1 MRSNGLE
8 RMARRARQRSRRNVS
23 HAAAALSPFRLGLL
37 KGLQQPESAS
47 GLARRLG
54 LPRQQ
59 VNYHLRELERAGF
72 IEMSEARQRRG
83 CTERIM
89 RLTSRVSFPR
99 ADEAAAPPSDARA
112 GQEGHSFASAHL
124 LAAASAVASE
134 VAELRARADAAGK
147 RLVTTTLQSE
157 IRFPTPDDYR
167 AFVEGL
173 TAAVARLVARHAA
186 PDDPRSRAHRLTIT
200 LNPTLQARTERKE
213 P

>member
-1 MRSNGLE
+1 MRSSDLG
-8 RMARRARQRSRRNVS
+8 RMARRTRQGSRRNVS
-23 HAAAALSPFRLGLL
+23 HAAVALSPFRLGLL

-47 GLARRLG
+47 GIARRLG

-72 IEMSEARQRRG
+72 IEMCEERQRRG

-89 RLTSRVSFPR
+89 RLTTLVSFPR
-99 ADEAAAPPSDARA
+99 AD
-112 GQEGHSFASAHL
+112 GGGHGFASAHL
-124 LAAASAVASE
+124 IAAASAVASE
-134 VAELRARADAAGK
+134 VAELRARAEAEGK
-147 RLVTTTLQSE
+147 RVVTTTLQSE
-157 IRFPTPDDYR
+157 IRFPTPNDYR

-200 LNPTLQARTERKE
+200 LNPTLQARTVRRE

>member
-1 MRSNGLE
+1 
-8 RMARRARQRSRRNVS
+8 MARRARQRSRRHVS

-47 GLARRLG
+47 GLARQLG

-99 ADEAAAPPSDARA
+99 ADDVAPPSLEARA
-112 GQEGHSFASAHL
+112 GHEGHSFASAHL
-124 LAAASAVASE
+124 IAAASAVASE

-200 LNPTLQARTERKE
+200 LNPTLQARTERKKT
-213 P
+213 

>member
-1 MRSNGLE
+1 
-8 RMARRARQRSRRNVS
+8 MARRARQRSRRHVR

-37 KGLQQPESAS
+37 NGLQQPESAS

-72 IEMSEARQRRG
+72 IEMEEARQRRG

-99 ADEAAAPPSDARA
+99 ADEAAPPPSDARA
-112 GQEGHSFASAHL
+112 GHEGHSFASAHL
-124 LAAASAVASE
+124 IAAASSVASE

-200 LNPTLQARTERKE
+200 LNPMLQARTERKK

>member
-1 MRSNGLE
+1 MRACALE
-8 RMARRARQRSRRNVS
+8 RVAPRARQVRRHVS

-89 RLTSRVSFPR
+89 RLTSRVSFPPP
-99 ADEAAAPPSDARA
+99 DAAAPPPPHPPAPPPA
-112 GQEGHSFASAHL
+112 PPL
-124 LAAASAVASE
+124 
-134 VAELRARADAAGK
+134 
-147 RLVTTTLQSE
+147 
-157 IRFPTPDDYR
+157 PTP
-167 AFVEGL
+167 
-173 TAAVARLVARHAA
+173 
-186 PDDPRSRAHRLTIT
+186 P
-200 LNPTLQARTERKE
+200 
-213 P
+213 

>member
-1 MRSNGLE
+1 
-8 RMARRARQRSRRNVS
+8 MARRARQRSRRHVS
-23 HAAAALSPFRLGLL
+23 HAAATLSPFRLGLL
-37 KGLQQPESAS
+37 NGLQQPESAS

-72 IEMSEARQRRG
+72 IEMSEARPRRG

-99 ADEAAAPPSDARA
+99 ADEVAAPPSDARA
-112 GQEGHSFASAHL
+112 GHEGQSFASAHL

>member
-1 MRSNGLE
+1 MTHH
-8 RMARRARQRSRRNVS
+8 ARQKRSRRQVRRT
-23 HAAAALSPFRLGLL
+23 AAALSPFRLGLL
-37 KGLQQPESAS
+37 KGLEQPESAS

-72 IEMSEARQRRG
+72 VEMQEERQRRG

-99 ADEAAAPPSDARA
+99 ADQSVPPEQRGDL
-112 GQEGHSFASAHL
+112 EGHGFASAHL
-124 LAAASAVASE
+124 IAAASSVASE

-157 IRFPTPDDYR
+157 LRFPTPDDYR

-200 LNPTLQARTERKE
+200 LNPMLQARTERTKS
-213 P
+213 

>member
-1 MRSNGLE
+1 
-8 RMARRARQRSRRNVS
+8 
-23 HAAAALSPFRLGLL
+23 
-37 KGLQQPESAS
+37 
-47 GLARRLG
+47 LARRLG

-59 VNYHLRELERAGF
+59 VNYHLRALERAGF
-72 IEMSEARQRRG
+72 IEIDEARQRRG

-99 ADEAAAPPSDARA
+99 ADEAGASESGA
-112 GQEGHSFASAHL
+112 GYEGQLFASAHL
-124 LAAASAVASE
+124 IAAASSVASE

-186 PDDPRSRAHRLTIT
+186 PDDPRSRCHRLTIT
-200 LNPTLQARTERKE
+200 LNPTLQAPTERKD

>member
-1 MRSNGLE
+1 MASRASQ
-8 RMARRARQRSRRNVS
+8 RARRHVR
-23 HAAAALSPFRLGLL
+23 HAAATLSPFRLGLL
-37 KGLQQPESAS
+37 SGLQQPESAS

-72 IEMSEARQRRG
+72 LEMSEERQRRG
-83 CTERIM
+83 CIERIM

-99 ADEAAAPPSDARA
+99 ADEAGPPATRGD
-112 GQEGHSFASAHL
+112 GEGHGFASAHL
-124 LAAASAVASE
+124 IAAASAVASE
-134 VAELRARADAAGK
+134 VAELRARAEAVGK

-157 IRFPTPDDYR
+157 IRFPAPDDYR

-186 PDDPRSRAHRLTIT
+186 PDDPKSRVHRLTIT
-200 LNPTLQARTERKE
+200 LNPTLQARTERK
-213 P
+213 PP

>member
-1 MRSNGLE
+1 
-8 RMARRARQRSRRNVS
+8 MARRARQRSRRHVG

-37 KGLQQPESAS
+37 NGLQQPESAS

-54 LPRQQ
+54 LPRQR

-99 ADEAAAPPSDARA
+99 AD
-112 GQEGHSFASAHL
+112 QEGHAFASAHL
-124 LAAASAVASE
+124 IAAASAVASE
-134 VAELRARADAAGK
+134 VAELRARADAEGK

-200 LNPTLQARTERKE
+200 LNPTLRARTERRE

>member
-1 MRSNGLE
+1 
-8 RMARRARQRSRRNVS
+8 MARRARQRSRRHVS

-37 KGLQQPESAS
+37 QGLQQPESAS

-54 LPRQQ
+54 LPRQKI
-59 VNYHLRELERAGF
+59 NYHLRELERAGF

-99 ADEAAAPPSDARA
+99 ADEAAPPEIRKD
-112 GQEGHSFASAHL
+112 QEGHGFATAHL
-124 LAAASAVASE
+124 LAATSAVASE
-134 VAELRARADAAGK
+134 VAELRARADAEGK
-147 RLVTTTLQSE
+147 RMVTTTLQSE

-167 AFVEGL
+167 GFVEGL
-173 TAAVARLVARHAA
+173 TAAVARLVARHTA
-186 PDDPRSRAHRLTIT
+186 PDDLRSRAHRLTIT
-200 LNPTLQARTERKE
+200 LNPMLQVRAERKK

>member
-1 MRSNGLE
+1 
-8 RMARRARQRSRRNVS
+8 MARRARQRTRRRHVA
-23 HAAAALSPFRLGLL
+23 HAAVALSPFRLGLL
-37 KGLQQPESAS
+37 KGLEEPESAS

-59 VNYHLRELERAGF
+59 VNYHLRALERAGF
-72 IEMSEARQRRG
+72 IEMGEARQRRG

-99 ADEAAAPPSDARA
+99 ADEAGASETGG
-112 GQEGHSFASAHL
+112 GQGGQAFASAHL
-124 LAAASAVASE
+124 IAAASSVASE

-157 IRFPTPDDYR
+157 IHFPTPDDYR

-200 LNPTLQARTERKE
+200 LNPTLHAPTERKE
-213 P
+213 R

>member
-1 MRSNGLE
+1 MRSSGLE
-8 RMARRARQRSRRNVS
+8 RMARRARQRSRRHVR

-37 KGLQQPESAS
+37 KGLEQPESAS

-99 ADEAAAPPSDARA
+99 ADDAAPPQ
-112 GQEGHSFASAHL
+112 QEGHGFASAHL
-124 LAAASAVASE
+124 IAAASAVASE
-134 VAELRARADAAGK
+134 VAELRARADAEGK

-157 IRFPTPDDYR
+157 LRFPTPDDYR
-167 AFVEGL
+167 AFVAGL

-200 LNPTLQARTERKE
+200 LNPTLPARTERKE

>member
-1 MRSNGLE
+1 
-8 RMARRARQRSRRNVS
+8 MARRAGQRSRSHVS
-23 HAAAALSPFRLGLL
+23 HAAAALSPFRLRLL
-37 KGLQQPESAS
+37 DGLQQPESAS

-59 VNYHLRELERAGF
+59 VNYHLRELERGGV
-72 IEMSEARQRRG
+72 IEMGGARQRGGRA
-83 CTERIM
+83 RRLL
-89 RLTSRVSFPR
+89 RLTTRGSLPR
-99 ADEAAAPPSDARA
+99 AAEAAAPEVRA
-112 GQEGHSFASAHL
+112 DQEGHGFASAHL
-124 LAAASAVASE
+124 IAAASAVASE

-186 PDDPRSRAHRLTIT
+186 
-200 LNPTLQARTERKE
+200 
-213 P
+213 

>member
-1 MRSNGLE
+1 MGLE
-8 RMARRARQRSRRNVS
+8 RMTRRARERIRRHTS

-37 KGLQQPESAS
+37 KGLEQPESAS

-59 VNYHLRELERAGF
+59 VNYHLRELERGGF

-99 ADEAAAPPSDARA
+99 ADEAAPAEMRA
-112 GQEGHSFASAHL
+112 DQEGHGFASAYL
-124 LAAASAVASE
+124 IAAASAVASE
-134 VAELRARADAAGK
+134 VAELRTRADTEGK

-173 TAAVARLVARHAA
+173 TAAVTRPVARHAA
-186 PDDPRSRAHRLTIT
+186 PDDPRSRAHRLTIA
-200 LNPTLQARTERKE
+200 LNPVLQSRAERKE

>member
-1 MRSNGLE
+1 MRSSGLE
-8 RMARRARQRSRRNVS
+8 RMARRARQRSRRPVS
-23 HAAAALSPFRLGLL
+23 RTAAALSPFRLGLL
-37 KGLQQPESAS
+37 KGLQEPESAS

-59 VNYHLRELERAGF
+59 INYHLRELELAGF
-72 IEMSEARQRRG
+72 IELSEARQRRG
-83 CTERIM
+83 CTERVM
-89 RLTSRVSFPR
+89 RLTSRVSF
-99 ADEAAAPPSDARA
+99 AGD
-112 GQEGHSFASAHL
+112 GQEGNHFASAHL
-124 LAAASAVASE
+124 IAAASAVASE

-173 TAAVARLVARHAA
+173 TAAVARLVARHAS
-186 PDDPRSRAHRLTIT
+186 PDDPRSRAHRLTIA
-200 LNPTLQARTERKE
+200 LNPVLQAQTGRRG

>member
-1 MRSNGLE
+1 
-8 RMARRARQRSRRNVS
+8 MARSAQQRSQRPVR
-23 HAAAALSPFRLGLL
+23 HTAAALSPFRLTLL
-37 KGLQQPESAS
+37 KGLEAPESAS

-72 IEMSEARQRRG
+72 IELGETRQRRG

-89 RLTSRVSFPR
+89 RLTSQVSFPR
-99 ADEAAAPPSDARA
+99 ADATAPPGVRRD
-112 GQEGHSFASAHL
+112 QEGHGFASAHL
-124 LAAASAVASE
+124 IAAASSVASE

-147 RLVTTTLQSE
+147 RLVTTTLQGE

-173 TAAVARLVARHAA
+173 TAAVAQLVARHAA

-200 LNPTLQARTERKE
+200 LNPTLQARSERKDS
-213 P
+213 

>member
-1 MRSNGLE
+1 
-8 RMARRARQRSRRNVS
+8 MARSARQRSRPPVR
-23 HAAAALSPFRLGLL
+23 HAATALSPFRLTLL
-37 KGLQQPESAS
+37 KGLEAPESAS

-59 VNYHLRELERAGF
+59 VNYHLRELEHAGF
-72 IEMSEARQRRG
+72 IELSEARQRRG

-99 ADEAAAPPSDARA
+99 ADASAPPDVRRA
-112 GQEGHSFASAHL
+112 DQEGHGFSSAHL
-124 LAAASAVASE
+124 IAAASSVAAE

-157 IRFPTPDDYR
+157 LRFAIPADYR

-173 TAAVARLVARHAA
+173 TAAVARLVALHVA

-200 LNPTLQARTERKE
+200 LNPTLPAQNERKA

>member
-1 MRSNGLE
+1 
-8 RMARRARQRSRRNVS
+8 MARRADQPTRRNVS
-23 HAAAALSPFRLGLL
+23 HAAVALSPFRLGLL
-37 KGLQQPESAS
+37 KGLEEPESAS

-99 ADEAAAPPSDARA
+99 ADEDAPPEVRA
-112 GQEGHSFASAHL
+112 DQEGHGFASAHL
-124 LAAASAVASE
+124 IAAASAVASE
-134 VAELRARADAAGK
+134 VAELRARADASGK

-157 IRFPTPDDYR
+157 IAFPTPDDYR
-167 AFVEGL
+167 AFVAGL
-173 TAAVARLVARHAA
+173 TTAVASLVARHAA
-186 PDDPRSRAHRLTIT
+186 PDDPRSRGHRLTIT
-200 LNPTLQARTERKE
+200 LNPTLPTRTERKE

>member
-1 MRSNGLE
+1 
-8 RMARRARQRSRRNVS
+8 MARRARQRSRRNVS
-23 HAAAALSPFRLGLL
+23 HAAVALSPFRLGLL
-37 KGLQQPESAS
+37 RGLQQPESAS

-99 ADEAAAPPSDARA
+99 ADEAAPPPHKEARA
-112 GQEGHSFASAHL
+112 DQEGHSFASAHL
-124 LAAASAVASE
+124 IAAASAVASE

-173 TAAVARLVARHAA
+173 TATVARLVARHAA

-200 LNPTLQARTERKE
+200 LNPTLHPRTERKE

>member
-1 MRSNGLE
+1 
-8 RMARRARQRSRRNVS
+8 MANARPASRQVS
-23 HAAAALSPFRLGLL
+23 RAAAALSPFRLGLL
-37 KGLQQPESAS
+37 EGLQQPESAS

-72 IEMSEARQRRG
+72 IELSEARPRRG

-99 ADEAAAPPSDARA
+99 ADAAAPPEVRA
-112 GQEGHSFASAHL
+112 DQEGHGFASAHL
-124 LAAASAVASE
+124 LAATAAVAAE
-134 VAELRARADAAGK
+134 VAELRARADASGK
-147 RLVTTTLQSE
+147 RLVTTTLQGE
-157 IRFPTPDDYR
+157 VRFPTPAAYR

-173 TAAVARLVARHAA
+173 TAAVASLVARHAA
-186 PDDPRSRAHRLTIT
+186 PDDPRSRGHRLTIT
-200 LNPTLQARTERKE
+200 LNPTLPARTERKE

>member
-1 MRSNGLE
+1 
-8 RMARRARQRSRRNVS
+8 MARRARQRSRRHVR

-37 KGLQQPESAS
+37 KGLEQPESAT

-72 IEMSEARQRRG
+72 IEIAEARQRRD

-99 ADEAAAPPSDARA
+99 ADEAAPPSSDGRA
-112 GQEGHSFASAHL
+112 GEQGHGFASAHL
-124 LAAASAVASE
+124 IAAASAVASE
-134 VAELRARADAAGK
+134 VSELRARADAGGK
-147 RLVTTTLQSE
+147 RLLTTTLQSE
-157 IRFPTPDDYR
+157 LRFPTPDDYR

-213 P
+213 L

>member
-1 MRSNGLE
+1 MPQK
-8 RMARRARQRSRRNVS
+8 ARARSRRHTS
-23 HAAAALSPFRLGLL
+23 HAAVALSPFRLVLL
-37 KGLQQPESAS
+37 KGLKEPESAS

-59 VNYHLRELERAGF
+59 VNYHLRELERTGF

-89 RLTSRVSFPR
+89 RLTSRVSFTEPNG
-99 ADEAAAPPSDARA
+99 DDFA
-112 GQEGHSFASAHL
+112 GAHL
-124 LAAASAVASE
+124 IAAASAVASE
-134 VAELRARADAAGK
+134 VTELRARAEAAGK

-157 IRFPTPDDYR
+157 IKFPTPDDYR

-173 TAAVARLVARHAA
+173 TAEVARLVARHAA

-200 LNPTLQARTERKE
+200 LNPTLERNA